1 MAHIPPLAIFF
12 FYANLTTDV
21 CTQETRFIFISAYW
35 NAEAQSFV
43 PDLFLASSK
52 QRRDNVICHTDEE
65 FVPTG
70 QAAEKQLYAQHEI
83 KLRGADNMKILY
95 QRLAPL
101 KKREEAKVLILCR
114 EAQVADIICHCVEEW
129 GFVAR
134 THLTDRLERDRI
146 LDGWNSG
153 KIRAVVTT
161 ENLADGM
168 AMEGIT
174 DLVTWQLPKN
184 KNIRVSEW
192 KYWRRLERDHMEAL
206 RTLVFIGT
214 HDQELFPFV
223 ARIAALGEPSF
234 SGNLERL
241 QKKKDFLEA
250 MWKLCLPDQRLPDE
264 EEK

>member
-1 MAHIPPLAIFF
+1 MFF

-21 CTQETRFIFISAYW
+21 CTQETRFILISAWW
-35 NAEAQSFV
+35 NSEAQSFI
-43 PDLFLASSK
+43 PDLFLASK
-52 QRRDNVICHTDEE
+52 QRRDNLICYVGDE

-83 KLRGADNMKILY
+83 KARTTENLEILY
-95 QRLAPL
+95 KRLSLL
-101 KKREEAKVLILCR
+101 KKSGEAKILILCR
-114 EAQVADIICHCVEEW
+114 EAQAADIICHRVEKW
-129 GFVAR
+129 GFVTR
-134 THLTDRLERDRI
+134 THLTDGQERDRI

-161 ENLADGM
+161 EDLAGGM

-174 DLVTWQLPKN
+174 DLVTWQLPAN
-184 KNIRVSEW
+184 EDIRISEW
-192 KYWRRLERDHMEAL
+192 KYWRRLERDHMEAP

-214 HDQELFPFV
+214 HDQDLFPFM
-223 ARIAALGEPSF
+223 ARIAALGEPSV

-250 MWKLCLPDQRLPDE
+250 MWKQCLPDQGLPDRE
-264 EEK
+264 GK